1 MKTIKFLGRMIIVL
15 LCCYATTSCK
25 KDKDE
30 ETKDFEIQ
38 ENGLTRD
45 INELIPEAILEAME
59 DLGMPINYGG
69 NPPLDITG
77 AYLVSPQ
84 ILVASNIPDDLSHI
98 GHQFNDQNLT
108 LSEQNNNTLTIKVQT
123 AQGETSGE
131 GEGAY
136 LVGSGSKFTIFCLIT
151 HQIDDEHTCKTVDVY
166 SGEITSGGIKDFY
179 SSFVMVEGGGSQ
191 WDLVEDGQGRLV
203 RDENGMASR
212 ITTSKSAKSFIYSG
226 ESELPTKEQ
235 MPGSM
240 SVLR

>member
-1 MKTIKFLGRMIIVL
+1 MKTIKLLSRIIIVL
-15 LCCYATTSCK
+15 LCCYAATSCK

-30 ETKDFEIQ
+30 KSKGSEIQ

-45 INELIPEAILEAME
+45 INDLIPEVILEAIE
-59 DLGMPINYGG
+59 ELGMLIHRGG
-69 NPPLDITG
+69 NPPSDITG
-77 AYLVSPQ
+77 TYLGSLM
-84 ILVASNIPDDLSHI
+84 ILVASNIPEESSNI
-98 GHQFNDQNLT
+98 GEEFSDFRHT
-108 LSEQNNNTLTIKVQT
+108 LSAQDNDALTINVQT
-123 AQGETSGE
+123 AQVSLTGE

-136 LVGSGSKFTIFCLIT
+136 LVGDENKFTVFCLVDII
-151 HQIDDEHTCKTVDVY
+151 IDGHACKTVDVF

-179 SSFVMVEGGGSQ
+179 YAFVMVEGGGSQ

-235 MPGSM
+235 MPSSM
-240 SVLR
+240 SALR